1 MSVEEMLRE
10 LTWLTSAME
19 HGEYTGDQLEESIT
33 DLSKKLHSLL
43 ISKLPEKTIGAP
55 VDEYETGGECGA
67 YADGFNQAIDNM
79 RKSIDEMFR
88 SGDENS

>member
-43 ISKLPEKTIGAP
+43 ISKLPEKRKDTRGNTQNPDNSKYLTKTA
-55 VDEYETGGECGA
+55 TG
-67 YADGFNQAIDNM
+67 YNSAIDDM
-79 RKSIDEMFR
+79 RKSIDEMFGER
-88 SGDENS
+88 E